1 MAPEAPT
8 VSDPLIH
15 TTVVVPAFNEE
26 EALPVVLEKV
36 LAAVDAGYEVL
47 VVDDGSTDG
56 TRAVAGR
63 FNCRLIAYETNR
75 GKAAAMRIGIRE
87 ARGENVIFIDAD
99 DTYPADIIPQ
109 IVSELSAFDMVVCS
123 RAGGHANIPAFNRI
137 GNAIFRNSIR
147 YLYNFPAYDPLT
159 GFYGVKRRH
168 LLPMDLR
175 SEGFRI
181 ESEIA
186 IKAARMGL
194 EIHDIPIRYRPR
206 LGQAKL
212 RGLQDGYTI
221 FATIISML
229 PLYCPTF
236 LQLFGQNALIY
247 GLFIVVISR
256 QESSLAT
263 SAFVLAAVIPSI
275 VLSVPG
281 GLIADLLPKKLVLL
295 TVLALRLLIA
305 WLFIDLDLAIG
316 AALGLTFLTW
326 TAYQF
331 FTPAENAAIVA
342 IVPSGRIPQA
352 VSLLQALSLAAQLA
366 GAGLL
371 APLAVK
377 LLNADG
383 LFAAVIL
390 LFLASGA
397 LYAVVPH
404 LSPPRGKLVRQE
416 AWWRALPSGLRILA
430 ADADLARITAL
441 RVLVDTGTLVV
452 IVAAPAFIEDTLAT
466 GAENAVYIAMPAAL
480 GIAMGLLIALLLLVL
495 FSPRLLVALGFFL
508 FASTVLAL
516 PLVDALWRGLFTEL
530 GFSGLEQLTGLDGA
544 LIATVLLLPW
554 AGLGVSLV
562 QVAAR
567 TSVYSRVPTATIA
580 QVFAT
585 QSAIGSVAALLPTF
599 LTGAL
604 LDVLPVKAV
613 LLAFGGLLILL
624 AIAAW
629 QRLARIS
636 PSPPTAAAV

>member
-168 LLPMDLR
+168 LLRMDLR

-221 FATIISML
+221 FATIISMF

-236 LQLFGQNALIY
+236 LLVLPGLILGLGALALLGVLARTNVDILGATFGFN
-247 GLFIVVISR
+247 S
-256 QESSLAT
+256 
-263 SAFVLAAVIPSI
+263 FVLAAFALLLTALLVYFGLALGIYAAAHRDSRPDRLTRLVMRRGPRRGLGLAGLGL
-275 VLSVPG
+275 VLA
-281 GLIADLLPKKLVLL
+281 GLIWAAIEGPAWLTGQFAASAEVKRLVTVALLLSLGLQATAASAFL
-295 TVLALRLLIA
+295 TVLAA
-305 WLFIDLDLAIG
+305 D
-316 AALGLTFLTW
+316 AAQPESRK
-326 TAYQF
+326 A
-331 FTPAENAAIVA
+331 PAEK
-342 IVPSGRIPQA
+342 QH
-352 VSLLQALSLAAQLA
+352 LL
-366 GAGLL
+366 G
-371 APLAVK
+371 
-377 LLNADG
+377 
-383 LFAAVIL
+383 
-390 LFLASGA
+390 
-397 LYAVVPH
+397 
-404 LSPPRGKLVRQE
+404 
-416 AWWRALPSGLRILA
+416 
-430 ADADLARITAL
+430 
-441 RVLVDTGTLVV
+441 
-452 IVAAPAFIEDTLAT
+452 
-466 GAENAVYIAMPAAL
+466 
-480 GIAMGLLIALLLLVL
+480 
-495 FSPRLLVALGFFL
+495 
-508 FASTVLAL
+508 
-516 PLVDALWRGLFTEL
+516 
-530 GFSGLEQLTGLDGA
+530 
-544 LIATVLLLPW
+544 
-554 AGLGVSLV
+554 
-562 QVAAR
+562 
-567 TSVYSRVPTATIA
+567 
-580 QVFAT
+580 
-585 QSAIGSVAALLPTF
+585 
-599 LTGAL
+599 
-604 LDVLPVKAV
+604 
-613 LLAFGGLLILL
+613 
-624 AIAAW
+624 
-629 QRLARIS
+629 
-636 PSPPTAAAV
+636 